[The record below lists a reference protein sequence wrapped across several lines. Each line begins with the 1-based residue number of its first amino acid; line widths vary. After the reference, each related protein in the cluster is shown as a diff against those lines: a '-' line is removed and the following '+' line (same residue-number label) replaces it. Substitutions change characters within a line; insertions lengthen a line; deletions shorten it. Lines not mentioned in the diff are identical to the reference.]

1 MSLEIGVTLT
11 KVETQSGTAVT
22 GLVMFTAT
30 ILFRLLGTRV
40 AYTHAFM
47 INVKIVK
54 MLYLLCLI
62 LKKKNSFVFVFG
74 KVRLAFLLL

>member
-1 MSLEIGVTLT
+1 
-11 KVETQSGTAVT
+11 
-22 GLVMFTAT
+22 MFTAT

-54 MLYLLCLI
+54 MLYLLRLI
-62 LKKKNSFVFVFG
+62 IKKKNSSVFVFG
-74 KVRLAFLLL
+74 KVRLALLLL